1 MIITKEKKYYWT
13 SLWDSSIEEEITEE
27 EFIDLVNRF
36 RNVLQR
42 EVGYT
47 YTKFWIL
54 DNGKKTNHYLVSR
67 IVGVK
72 EIDI

>member
-1 MIITKEKKYYWT
+1 MIITNEKKYFWT
-13 SLWDSSIEEEITEE
+13 SLWDSSIEEEISEE
-27 EFIDLVNRF
+27 KFIDLVNRF

-42 EVGYT
+42 ESGIT

-54 DNGKKTNHYLVSR
+54 DNGVKSKHYLVSR

-72 EIDI
+72 EIDT

>member
-1 MIITKEKKYYWT
+1 MIITKAYKYFIT
-13 SLWDSSIEEEITEE
+13 SLWDVSQEEEITEE

-36 RNVLQR
+36 RSQLQC
-42 EVGYT
+42 EYGST

-54 DNGKKTNHYLVSR
+54 DSGKKSNHYLVKR

-72 EIDI
+72 EYE

>member
-1 MIITKEKKYYWT
+1 MIITKERKYFWT

-36 RNVLQR
+36 RNDLQR
-42 EVGYT
+42 EIGAT

-54 DNGKKTNHYLVSR
+54 DSGKKTKHYLVSR